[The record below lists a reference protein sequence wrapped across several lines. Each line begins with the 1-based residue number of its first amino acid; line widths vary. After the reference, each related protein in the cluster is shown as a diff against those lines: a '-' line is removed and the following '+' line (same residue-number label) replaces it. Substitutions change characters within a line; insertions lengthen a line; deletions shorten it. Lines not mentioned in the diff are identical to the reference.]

1 MTTWTLWLGAVL
13 VVGGSVAH
21 IKHQTVA
28 ARVLWALAVL
38 AFVVTGVGAVA
49 EMSLPLAVTLVVAIA
64 ATVSLV
70 VVTNKPGKP
79 AATVRRGAQ

>member
-1 MTTWTLWLGAVL
+1 
-13 VVGGSVAH
+13 
-21 IKHQTVA
+21 
-28 ARVLWALAVL
+28 VL
-38 AFVVTGVGAVA
+38 AFVATGVGAVA
-49 EMSLPLAVTLVVAIA
+49 EMSLPLAVTLIVAIT